1 MGSVDCALKM
11 MDSALKLMN
20 SALKLMNSATGRLR
34 CLEKRG

>member
-20 SALKLMNSATGRLR
+20 SATGRLR